1 MAIIKGWFDDSRR
14 EGVWAVGGYAGADH
28 RWEYF
33 DERWPLVL
41 AKHDVPYLHMKEAG
55 DPNGVYAKWH
65 PSKDH
70 QLEWSA
76 FLADAAD
83 VIHESRLIFLGLLFV

>member
-1 MAIIKGWFDDSRR
+1 L
-14 EGVWAVGGYAGADH
+14 GGRWIGGADH

-55 DPNGVYAKWH
+55 DPNGVYAKWL

-83 VIHESRLIFLGLLFV
+83 VIRESRLILFGSIVRLGDLESQKNIANS